1 MRRFDFAR
9 LVDLGFIAL
18 PKKARPRFNPKF
30 GAGKT
35 LIYASPLKDVEDN
48 LFATLRRT
56 ETLTA
61 NLTRT
66 DSQVASLNRTEEI
79 IADLEKGYRA

>member
-9 LVDLGFIAL
+9 LVDLGFIGL
-18 PKKARPRFNPKF
+18 PKKARPRFVPKF
-30 GAGKT
+30 GAGRR
-35 LIYASPLKDVEDN
+35 LIYASPLEDVEAS

-56 ETLTA
+56 APLPA
-61 NLTRT
+61 HLTRT
-66 DSQVASLNRTEEI
+66 DSQVASLNRTEGI

>member
-9 LVDLGFIAL
+9 LVDLGFMGL

-30 GAGKT
+30 GAGRR
-35 LIYASPLKDVEDN
+35 LLYASPLEDVEDS

-66 DSQVASLNRTEEI
+66 DSQVASLNRTEGI

>member
-9 LVDLGFIAL
+9 LVDLGFMGL
-18 PKKARPRFNPKF
+18 PKKARPRFVPKF
-30 GAGKT
+30 GAGRR
-35 LIYASPLKDVEDN
+35 LLYASPLEDVEDS

-66 DSQVASLNRTEEI
+66 DSQVASLNRTEGI